1 MDFDFCGYATK
12 NDLRCADGRVIRHDA
27 FKDNDGETVPLVW
40 QHVHTD
46 PTNILG
52 HALLE
57 NRDDG
62 VYAYAKFNSTPKG
75 QHAKEMVRNGDVV
88 SLSIYANRLKQ
99 NGSDVIHGV
108 IREVSLVL
116 AGANPGAFI
125 DNVSFAHADGTYTD
139 SEEEAVIFSGL
150 DSIEYF
156 SHADDEEDDVA
167 NGRNPEDVLGELTPA
182 QIDAVAEIID
192 AAINDELDDLEDTD
206 VLDDLSHSQLDDIG
220 ELIEDAVSDALMHAD
235 DDDYYDDEYDDY
247 DDYDDDDDEYD
258 EYDDEYDEYD
268 DDDYAV
274 DDYYDEYDD
283 DDYGY
288 EMQHA
293 DADATI
299 EDIFNTLNEDQKN
312 MVYYLLGQAVEDSDM
327 EHSFDGGYDMKHNVF
342 DDEYYDT
349 DDILTHDEFTA
360 IMEEAGN
367 TNSLR
372 DTFLAHGIENLDIL
386 FPEARMVRPEPDLIT
401 RNMGWVD
408 KLWNSIKRTPF
419 SRIKSVAAN
428 LKPDAA
434 RAKGYVK
441 GNKKVDQVI
450 SLLSRETTPQ
460 TIYKKQ
466 TLDRDDTIDIVD
478 IDVIAWLKQE
488 LRMMLNEELCRAILV
503 GDGRGINDTD
513 KIKPDKIR
521 PIYGDDDVFTIYWEV
536 KFDENDTEDKKSS
549 RIIDAAVRA
558 RKDYKG
564 TGNPV
569 MFATNEVISDLLLA
583 KDGIGRRLY
592 KDMNELATAMRVSE
606 IIEVPIMENITRS
619 RAADADAGITAA
631 TMNLLA
637 IIVNPKDYSVGADKG
652 GAVSLFD
659 DFDIDYNQ
667 MKYLIET
674 RCSGALTLPF
684 SAIALEVD
692 ASTVNP

>member
-1 MDFDFCGYATK
+1 MDYDFSGYATK

-27 FKDNDGETVPLVW
+27 FKDNDGQTVPLVW

-46 PTNILG
+46 PTNVLG

-62 VYAYAKFNSTPKG
+62 VYAYATFNKTEKG
-75 QHAKEMVRNGDVV
+75 RHAKEMVKNGDVI
-88 SLSIYANRLKQ
+88 SMSIYANRLKQ
-99 NGSDVIHGV
+99 MGSDVIHGN

-116 AGANPGAFI
+116 AGANPGALI
-125 DNVSFAHADGTYTD
+125 DNISFAHADGTYTD
-139 SEEEAVIFSGL
+139 VDDEAVIFTGL

-156 SHADDEEDDVA
+156 SHADDDKEDDVA
-167 NGRNPEDVLGELTPA
+167 NGQNVDDILDGLTDE
-182 QIDAVAEIID
+182 QIDAIAEIID
-192 AAINDELDDLEDTD
+192 AAIDDTLDDLDD
-206 VLDDLSHSQLDDIG
+206 NPALDDLTDEQV
-220 ELIEDAVSDALMHAD
+220 DAVNELVSAAVEEALEHSD
-235 DDDYYDDEYDDY
+235 DDGYYY
-247 DDYDDDDDEYD
+247 DDDEYD
-258 EYDDEYDEYD
+258 EYYDDDYEYDEI
-268 DDDYAV
+268 
-274 DDYYDEYDD
+274 E
-283 DDYGY
+283 
-288 EMQHA
+288 HA
-293 DADATI
+293 DGDTVQ
-299 EDIFNTLNEDQKN
+299 DIFDSMNEDQKN
-312 MVYYLLGQAVEDSDM
+312 IVYFLVGQALQDQEEQTAAHSD
-327 EHSFDGGYDMKHNVF
+327 FNGGYDMKHNVF
-342 DDEYYDT
+342 DEAYYDDN
-349 DDILTHDEFTA
+349 DDVLTHDEFDA
-360 IMEEAGN
+360 IMADATN
-367 TNSLR
+367 ANSLKEV
-372 DTFLAHGIENLDIL
+372 FLEHGIENLDVL
-386 FPEARMVRPEPDLIT
+386 FPEAQMIRPTPDLIT

-419 SRIKSVAAN
+419 SRIKSVYAD
-428 LKPDAA
+428 LTPDAA

-441 GNKKVDQVI
+441 THQKVDQVI

-466 TLDRDDTIDIVD
+466 TLDRDDVIDITD

-488 LRMMLNEELCRAILV
+488 LRVMLNEEICRAILV
-503 GDGRGINDTD
+503 GDGRGINDRD

-521 PIYGDDDVFTIYWEV
+521 PIYGDDDVYTIYYELTY
-536 KFDENDTEDKKSS
+536 ENGDSVDKKASKL
-549 RIIDAAVRA
+549 IDAAVRA

-583 KDGIGRRLY
+583 KDTIGRRLY
-592 KDMNELATAMRVSE
+592 KDMNELSTAMRVSE
-606 IIEVPIMENITRS
+606 IIEVPIMEGITRA
-619 RAADADAGITAA
+619 RAANEDAGITAA

-637 IIVNPKDYSVGADKG
+637 LIVNPNDYSVGADKG

-674 RCSGALTLPF
+674 RCSGALTLPY
-684 SAIALEVD
+684 SAIAIEVD